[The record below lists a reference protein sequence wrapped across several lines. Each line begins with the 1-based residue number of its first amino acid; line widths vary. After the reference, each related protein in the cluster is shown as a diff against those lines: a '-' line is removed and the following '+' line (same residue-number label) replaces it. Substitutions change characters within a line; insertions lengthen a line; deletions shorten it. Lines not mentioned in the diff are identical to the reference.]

1 MYKNMEKRKG
11 GFKDIMKVTFL
22 GTGTSHGIPM
32 IACNC
37 RVCTSDNPKNKRM
50 RTSVLV
56 NSNGYN
62 ILIDAPPEL
71 RLQCIKNNITR
82 LDAVLITH
90 PHADHI
96 FGLDD
101 LRRFN
106 MVQRMDMPIYG
117 TSKTLD
123 MIRTI
128 FSYVFNN
135 EPDPGGYKPRF
146 ALHTIQ
152 DCVNIGDL
160 SILPIDALHGDGEVT
175 GYRFD
180 KFAYITDA
188 SEIPARSLEKLK
200 DLDVLVLGA
209 LRYTPH
215 VKHFSIEQ
223 ALRVIQHVK
232 PRKAYFTHMCHD
244 IEHEEDNLKLP
255 AGVEFAYDGLI
266 VEF

>member
-1 MYKNMEKRKG
+1 
-11 GFKDIMKVTFL
+11 MKITFL

-37 RVCTSDNPKNKRM
+37 KVCASDNPKNKRM

-56 NSNGYN
+56 SNNGYN
-62 ILIDAPPEL
+62 ILVDATPEL
-71 RLQCIKNNITR
+71 RLQCIKNKVTR

-106 MVQRMDMPIYG
+106 MIQRAEIPIYG
-117 TSKTLD
+117 TSDTLNI
-123 MIRTI
+123 IRNA

-146 ALHTIQ
+146 SLNTINGN
-152 DCVNIGDL
+152 VKIGSL
-160 SILPIDALHGDGEVT
+160 SIVPIKAFHGDSNVM
-175 GYRFD
+175 GYRFG
-180 KFAYITDA
+180 KFTYITDV
-188 SEIPARSLEKLK
+188 SEIPAESMEMLK
-200 DLDVLVLGA
+200 GLDVLVLGA
-209 LRYTPH
+209 LRYIPH

-223 ALRVIQHVK
+223 ALHVVKQLK
-232 PRKAYFTHMCHD
+232 PQKTYFTHMCHE
-244 IEHEEDNLKLP
+244 IEHEEDNRKLP
-255 AGVEFAYDGLI
+255 SGVEFAYDGLVI
-266 VEF
+266 DI